1 MGNCYP
7 VPHIFQRSSTL
18 RASSAPVPGTS
29 TLRGTLATGP
39 ELALLQGKHYAV
51 PGMVPLPVHPGEAV
65 VAAEA
70 LGKELTRS
78 LYKTGVPIDLPFLD
92 DLTVN
97 FGIGLADDP
106 RIAQMMVATSEDDE
120 WADG

>member
-1 MGNCYP
+1 MGTCFP
-7 VPHIFQRSSTL
+7 VPHHFQRSSTL
-18 RASSAPVPGTS
+18 RESSAP
-29 TLRGTLATGP
+29 GTLATGP

-51 PGMVPLPVHPGEAV
+51 PGMVPLPVNPGEAV

-70 LGKELTRS
+70 LGKELTRA
-78 LYKTGVPIDLPFLD
+78 LKKTGVPIDRPLLE
-92 DLTVN
+92 DLTVS

-106 RIAQMMVATSEDDE
+106 RIARMMVAASEDDE

>member
-1 MGNCYP
+1 MGNCLP
-7 VPHIFQRSSTL
+7 VPHHFQRSSS
-18 RASSAPVPGTS
+18 RDAVPGIGS
-29 TLRGTLATGP
+29 RDY
-39 ELALLQGKHYAV
+39 ALGAPGMYYAV
-51 PGMVPLPVHPGEAV
+51 PGMIPLPENRAQGLM
-65 VAAEA
+65 AAEA
-70 LGKELTRS
+70 LGKELTRA
-78 LYKTGVPIDLPFLD
+78 LKKTGVPIDRPLVE